1 MSEINFVE
9 LCESVL
15 EESEIKKALLL
26 LEAEIQKESAFQTEV
41 LKIANKVDR
50 FLSEQAFAKKNKRW
64 DANADRRHKMKLWSL
79 RLQFKKL
86 LDQGRQQAS
95 LRLTKTDAS
104 GKAVQTDSVAFS
116 DKEVDAAVLKQA
128 ATGGAY
134 QNFGKL
140 LASQFGT
147 DFFQAIRYPVPD
159 YLK

>member
-1 MSEINFVE
+1 MSEINFVK

-15 EESEIKKALLL
+15 KESEIESALLL

-64 DANADRRHKMKLWSL
+64 DAAADRRHKMKLWSL

-86 LDQGRQQAS
+86 LDQGRQRAL
-95 LRLTKTDAS
+95 LRLKKTDES
-104 GKAVQTDSVAFS
+104 GKAVETKFVPFS
-116 DKEVDAAVLKQA
+116 DKEIDAAVLKQA
-128 ATGGAY
+128 ETGGAY

-147 DFFQAIRYPVPD
+147 DFLEAIRYPVPD